1 MNRYQLQEEIGD
13 GSFGRVIKAQNKD
26 TGEIVAIKHIKN
38 KFKVSRRVFNCV
50 NDGLFTISNYDTNPP
65 PPSHL
70 RYTLVKFYGINTS
83 ANNRIGTAV

>member
-26 TGEIVAIKHIKN
+26 TGEIVAIKHIK
-38 KFKVSRRVFNCV
+38 KQFKVSRKVFNCV
-50 NDGLFTISNYDTNPP
+50 NDGLYFTNLSSSIFNS
-65 PPSHL
+65 
-70 RYTLVKFYGINTS
+70 ITS

>member
-13 GSFGRVIKAQNKD
+13 GSFGRVIKAQNKE

-50 NDGLFTISNYDTNPP
+50 LLLTVVNLTL
-65 PPSHL
+65 PSLLYSCYHFMEL
-70 RYTLVKFYGINTS
+70 IFRIGI
-83 ANNRIGTAV
+83 NRIGTAV